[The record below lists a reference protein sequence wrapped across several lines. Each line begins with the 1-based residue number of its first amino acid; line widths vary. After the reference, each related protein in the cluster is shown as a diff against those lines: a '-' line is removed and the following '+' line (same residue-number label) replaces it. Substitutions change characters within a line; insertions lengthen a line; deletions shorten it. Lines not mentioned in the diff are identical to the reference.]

1 MSKVFFAELKK
12 LLKLQHILLIFTL
25 AISARIVFCFVPT
38 AHDHPYSDEVYKHYT
53 TQLSGELTDEK
64 MRFLDARLAEIQ
76 TLIAD
81 YDSMQQKYQS
91 DEIDLEEYSDFTAR
105 HGIAKAEEK
114 TVMYLCEKY
123 AKLNEC
129 SGFDKQIFC
138 DTDWSD
144 LFADNSYDYIMLIAL
159 LCIAV
164 PAFDSEFSSGS
175 FAQILTSKRGQTQ
188 TAFAKLIAVTLAVF
202 VLSLLM
208 SAARLGVFA
217 YKHGLDFSDKP
228 AGNLLLTDFLG
239 EKSLLGYYITD
250 AFLKALAF
258 VFYALAACT
267 ISTACKNVTFSF
279 ALSFLV
285 CMTPLFVLDNSG
297 SVLVCASVLRRMYP
311 PEMNISAF
319 TGISACKCLM
329 IGSAALFAWS
339 RKADCL

>member
-12 LLKLQHILLIFTL
+12 LFKLQHILLIFTL

-38 AHDHPYSDEVYKHYT
+38 AHDHPYSDEVYKHST

-64 MRFLDARLAEIQ
+64 MRFLDDRLAEIQ

-91 DEIDLEEYSDFTAR
+91 GEIDLDVYSDFTYR

-114 TVMYLCEKY
+114 TVMFLCEKY

-175 FAQILTSKRGQTQ
+175 FAQILTSKRGRTQ
-188 TAFAKLIAVTLAVF
+188 TAFAKLFAVTLAVF

-228 AGNLLLTDFLG
+228 AGNLLLTDSLG
-239 EKSLLGYYITD
+239 EKTLLGYFVTD
-250 AFLKALAF
+250 ALLKALAF
-258 VFYALAACT
+258 VFYAFAACT

-285 CMTPLFVLDNSG
+285 CVTPLFVLNDSG
-297 SVLVCASVLRRMYP
+297 NVLICASVLNRMYGGF
-311 PEMNISAF
+311 SAVR
-319 TGISACKCLM
+319 
-329 IGSAALFAWS
+329 FAIVSCVKSVVGCCTAVVLWR
-339 RKADCL
+339 RKQK

>member
-25 AISARIVFCFVPT
+25 AIFARIVLCFVPT

-53 TQLSGELTDEK
+53 TQLSGELTVEK

-91 DEIDLEEYSDFTAR
+91 GEIDLEEYSDFTAR

-129 SGFDKQIFC
+129 SGFDKQVFC

-144 LFADNSYDYIMLIAL
+144 LFAENGYDYLMLIAL

-175 FAQILTSKRGQTQ
+175 FAQILTSKRGRTQ
-188 TAFAKLIAVTLAVF
+188 TAFAKLFAVTLAVF

-208 SAARLGVFA
+208 SATRLGVFA

-228 AGNLLLTDFLG
+228 AGNLLLTDSLG
-239 EKSLLGYYITD
+239 EKTLLGYFVTD
-250 AFLKALAF
+250 ALLKALAF

-285 CMTPLFVLDNSG
+285 CVTPLFVLDNSG
-297 SVLVCASVLRRMYP
+297 SVLVCASVLNRMYGGF
-311 PEMNISAF
+311 SAV
-319 TGISACKCLM
+319 G
-329 IGSAALFAWS
+329 FAIVSCVKSVVGCCTAVVLWR
-339 RKADCL
+339 RKQK

>member
-1 MSKVFFAELKK
+1 MSKVFAAELKK
-12 LLKLQHILLIFTL
+12 LLKLQHLLLVFILALSVRTVL
-25 AISARIVFCFVPT
+25 CFVPT

-91 DEIDLEEYSDFTAR
+91 GEIDLEEYSDFTAR

-129 SGFDKQIFC
+129 SGFDKQVFC

-144 LFADNSYDYIMLIAL
+144 LFAENSYDYIMLIAL

-175 FAQILTSKRGQTQ
+175 FAQILTSKRGRTQ
-188 TAFAKLIAVTLAVF
+188 TAFAKLFAVTLAVF

-208 SAARLGVFA
+208 SSARLGVFA
-217 YKHGLDFSDKP
+217 YQHSLAFSDKP
-228 AGNLLLTDFLG
+228 AGNLLLTDSLG

-258 VFYALAACT
+258 VFYALAACA

-279 ALSFLV
+279 VLSFLV
-285 CMTPLFVLDNSG
+285 CVTPLFVLNDSG
-297 SVLVCASVLRRMYP
+297 NVLICASVLNRMYGGF
-311 PEMNISAF
+311 SAV
-319 TGISACKCLM
+319 G
-329 IGSAALFAWS
+329 FAIVSCVKSVVGCCTAVVLWR
-339 RKADCL
+339 RKQK

>member
-1 MSKVFFAELKK
+1 MSKVLFAELKK
-12 LLKLQHILLIFTL
+12 LFRLQHLLLILLIAL
-25 AISARIVFCFVPT
+25 SAKTVLCLLPT

-64 MRFLDARLAEIQ
+64 MRVLDARLAEIQ

-91 DEIDLEEYSDFTAR
+91 GEIDLSEYSDFTSR

-129 SGFDKQIFC
+129 SGFDKQVFC
-138 DTDWSD
+138 DTDWAD
-144 LFADNSYDYIMLIAL
+144 LFAENGYDYLMLIAL

-175 FAQILTSKRGQTQ
+175 FAQILTSKRGRAQ
-188 TAFAKLIAVTLAVF
+188 TAFAKLIAVSLAAF

-228 AGNLLLTDFLG
+228 AGNLLLTNSLG
-239 EKSLLGYYITD
+239 DTTLLGYYITD
-250 AFLKALAF
+250 ALLKALAF
-258 VFYALAACT
+258 VFYALAACAVS
-267 ISTACKNVTFSF
+267 IACKNVTFSF

-285 CMTPLFVLDNSG
+285 CVTPLFLLNDSENVLI
-297 SVLVCASVLRRMYP
+297 CASVLNKMY
-311 PEMNISAF
+311 NGFSASVFALISF
-319 TGISACKCLM
+319 LK
-329 IGSAALFAWS
+329 SAAIGFGSLILWC
-339 RKADCL
+339 KAHSQ

>member
-12 LLKLQHILLIFTL
+12 LLKLQHILLIITL
-25 AISARIVFCFVPT
+25 AISARVVLCFVPT
-38 AHDHPYSDEVYKHYT
+38 AHDHPYSDEVYKRYT
-53 TQLSGELTDEK
+53 TQLSGELTSEK
-64 MRFLDARLAEIQ
+64 MRFLDDRLAEIQ
-76 TLIAD
+76 NLIAD
-81 YDSMQQKYQS
+81 YDTMQQKYQS
-91 DEIDLEEYSDFTAR
+91 GEITLDEYSDFTAR
-105 HGIAKAEEK
+105 HCIAKAEEK
-114 TVMYLCEKY
+114 TVMYLCEKCE
-123 AKLNEC
+123 KL
-129 SGFDKQIFC
+129 STIDGFEKQIFC

-144 LFADNSYDYIMLIAL
+144 LFAENSYDYLMLIAL

-175 FAQILTSKRGQTQ
+175 FAQILTSKRGWAQ
-188 TAFAKLIAVTLAVF
+188 TAFAKLAAAALAVF

-228 AGNLLLTDFLG
+228 AGNLLLTDSLG

-250 AFLKALAF
+250 ALLKALAF
-258 VFYALAACT
+258 VFYALAACA

-285 CMTPLFVLDNSG
+285 CVTPLFVLDNSG

-311 PEMNISAF
+311 PEMNISAL

>member
-1 MSKVFFAELKK
+1 MSKVLFAELKK
-12 LLKLQHILLIFTL
+12 LFKLQHLLLIFLIALSMRTVL
-25 AISARIVFCFVPT
+25 CFVPT

-76 TLIAD
+76 RLIAD
-81 YDSMQQKYQS
+81 YDIMQQKYQS
-91 DEIDLEEYSDFTAR
+91 GEITLDEYSDFTSR

-123 AKLNEC
+123 AKLSEC

-144 LFADNSYDYIMLIAL
+144 LFAENSYDYIMLIAL

-175 FAQILTSKRGQTQ
+175 FAQILTSKRGRTQ

-217 YKHGLDFSDKP
+217 YRHSFDFADKA
-228 AGNLLLTDFLG
+228 AGNLLLTDSLG

-250 AFLKALAF
+250 ALLKALAF
-258 VFYALAACT
+258 VFYALAACA

-279 ALSFLV
+279 VLSFLV
-285 CMTPLFVLDNSG
+285 CVTPLFVLDDSG
-297 SVLVCASVLRRMYP
+297 NVLICASVLRQMYL
-311 PEMNISAF
+311 PEMNIAAF
-319 TGISACKCLM
+319 VSTSVFKILM
-329 IGSAALFAWS
+329 MGSATLFAWN
-339 RKADCL
+339 RKPD

>member
-12 LLKLQHILLIFTL
+12 LLKLQHLLL
-25 AISARIVFCFVPT
+25 VFIIALSVRTVLCFVPT

-91 DEIDLEEYSDFTAR
+91 GEIDLEEYSDFTAR

-175 FAQILTSKRGQTQ
+175 FAQILTSKRGRTQ
-188 TAFAKLIAVTLAVF
+188 TAFAKLFAVTLAVF

-228 AGNLLLTDFLG
+228 AGNLLLTDSLG
-239 EKSLLGYYITD
+239 EKTLLGYFVTD
-250 AFLKALAF
+250 ALLKALAF
-258 VFYALAACT
+258 VFYALAACMV
-267 ISTACKNVTFSF
+267 STACKNVTFSF
-279 ALSFLV
+279 VLSFLV
-285 CMTPLFVLDNSG
+285 CVTPLFVLQASKT
-297 SVLVCASVLRRMYP
+297 SWLFAASVLKNMYP
-311 PEMNISAF
+311 PEMNIVVF
-319 TGISACKCLM
+319 VTIGVCKCLLM
-329 IGSAALFAWS
+329 GCIALFAWS
-339 RKADCL
+339 RKPK

>member
-64 MRFLDARLAEIQ
+64 MHFLDARLAEIQ

-91 DEIDLEEYSDFTAR
+91 GEIDLEEYSDFTAR

-129 SGFDKQIFC
+129 SGFDKQVFC

-144 LFADNSYDYIMLIAL
+144 LFAENGYDYLMLIAL

-175 FAQILTSKRGQTQ
+175 FAQILTSKRGRTQ
-188 TAFAKLIAVTLAVF
+188 TAFAKLFAVTLAVF

-228 AGNLLLTDFLG
+228 AGNLLLTDSLG
-239 EKSLLGYYITD
+239 EKTLLGYFVTD
-250 AFLKALAF
+250 ALLKALAF

-285 CMTPLFVLDNSG
+285 CVTPLFVLNDSG
-297 SVLVCASVLRRMYP
+297 NVLICASVLKSMYGGLSTF
-311 PEMNISAF
+311 MFA
-319 TGISACKCLM
+319 LM
-329 IGSAALFAWS
+329 LFIKSAAVCFVSLILW
-339 RKADCL
+339 RKVHS

>member
-64 MRFLDARLAEIQ
+64 MHFLDARLAEIQ

-91 DEIDLEEYSDFTAR
+91 GEIDLEEYSDFTAR

-129 SGFDKQIFC
+129 SGFDKQVFC

-144 LFADNSYDYIMLIAL
+144 LFAENGYDYLMLIAL

-175 FAQILTSKRGQTQ
+175 FAQILTSKRGRTQ
-188 TAFAKLIAVTLAVF
+188 TAFAKLFAVTLAVF
-202 VLSLLM
+202 VLASSFLKVQKKLQPLISIFRFVM
-208 SAARLGVFA
+208 VSVVSVSPMTVQSGKVSRKVFMPI
-217 YKHGLDFSDKP
+217 SRP
-228 AGNLLLTDFLG
+228 LG
-239 EKSLLGYYITD
+239 E
-250 AFLKALAF
+250 
-258 VFYALAACT
+258 
-267 ISTACKNVTFSF
+267 TAVQYRE
-279 ALSFLV
+279 V
-285 CMTPLFVLDNSG
+285 
-297 SVLVCASVLRRMYP
+297 
-311 PEMNISAF
+311 
-319 TGISACKCLM
+319 
-329 IGSAALFAWS
+329 
-339 RKADCL
+339 

>member
-1 MSKVFFAELKK
+1 MSKVLFAELKK
-12 LLKLQHILLIFTL
+12 LLKLQHLLLVFIIAL
-25 AISARIVFCFVPT
+25 SARTVLCFVPI
-38 AHDHPYSDEVYKHYT
+38 AHDHPYSYEVYRQYT
-53 TQLSGELTDEK
+53 TQLSGELTSEK
-64 MRFLDARLAEIQ
+64 IESLNARLAEIQ
-76 TLIAD
+76 SLIAD
-81 YDSMQQKYQS
+81 YDTMQQKYQS
-91 DEIDLEEYSDFTAR
+91 GEIDLEEYSDFTAR

-175 FAQILTSKRGQTQ
+175 FAQILTSKRGRTQ
-188 TAFAKLIAVTLAVF
+188 TAFAKLFVVTLAVF

-217 YKHGLDFSDKP
+217 YKHALDFSDKP
-228 AGNLLLTDFLG
+228 AGNLLLTDSLG
-239 EKSLLGYYITD
+239 EKSLLGYFVTD
-250 AFLKALAF
+250 ALLKALAF
-258 VFYALAACT
+258 VFYALAACA

-285 CMTPLFVLDNSG
+285 CVTPLFVLNDSG
-297 SVLVCASVLRRMYP
+297 NVLICASVLNRMYGGF
-311 PEMNISAF
+311 SAVR
-319 TGISACKCLM
+319 
-329 IGSAALFAWS
+329 FAIVSCVKSVVGCCTAVVLWR
-339 RKADCL
+339 RKQK

>member
-1 MSKVFFAELKK
+1 
-12 LLKLQHILLIFTL
+12 
-25 AISARIVFCFVPT
+25 
-38 AHDHPYSDEVYKHYT
+38 
-53 TQLSGELTDEK
+53 

-91 DEIDLEEYSDFTAR
+91 GDIDLEEYSDFTAR

-129 SGFDKQIFC
+129 SGFDREVFC

-144 LFADNSYDYIMLIAL
+144 LFAENSYDYIMLIAL

-175 FAQILTSKRGQTQ
+175 FAQILTSKRGRAQ

-228 AGNLLLTDFLG
+228 AGNLLLTDSLG
-239 EKSLLGYYITD
+239 EKSLLGNFVTD
-250 AFLKALAF
+250 ALLKALAF

-285 CMTPLFVLDNSG
+285 CVTPLFLLDDSGNVLI
-297 SVLVCASVLRRMYP
+297 CASVLKRMYGGF
-311 PEMNISAF
+311 SAVR
-319 TGISACKCLM
+319 
-329 IGSAALFAWS
+329 FAIVSCVKSVVGCCTAVVLWR
-339 RKADCL
+339 RKQK

>member
-12 LLKLQHILLIFTL
+12 LLKLQHLLL
-25 AISARIVFCFVPT
+25 VFIIALSVRTVLCFVPT

-53 TQLSGELTDEK
+53 TQLSGELTSEK
-64 MRFLDARLAEIQ
+64 MRFLDDRLAEIQ

-91 DEIDLEEYSDFTAR
+91 GEIDLEEYSDFTAR

-114 TVMYLCEKY
+114 TVMFLCEKY

-129 SGFDKQIFC
+129 SGLDKQVFC

-144 LFADNSYDYIMLIAL
+144 LFAENSYDYIMLIAL

-175 FAQILTSKRGQTQ
+175 FAQILTSKRGRTQ
-188 TAFAKLIAVTLAVF
+188 TAFAKLFAVTLAVF
-202 VLSLLM
+202 VLSLMM

-228 AGNLLLTDFLG
+228 AGNLLLTDSLG
-239 EKSLLGYYITD
+239 EKSLIGYFVTD
-250 AFLKALAF
+250 ALLKALAF

-285 CMTPLFVLDNSG
+285 CVTPLFVLNDSG
-297 SVLVCASVLRRMYP
+297 NVLICASVLNRMYGGF
-311 PEMNISAF
+311 SAVR
-319 TGISACKCLM
+319 
-329 IGSAALFAWS
+329 FAIVSCVKSVVGCCTAVVLWR
-339 RKADCL
+339 RKQK

>member
-12 LLKLQHILLIFTL
+12 LLKLQHLLLIFL
-25 AISARIVFCFVPT
+25 IALSARTVLCFVPI

-53 TQLSGELTDEK
+53 TQLSGELTGEK

-91 DEIDLEEYSDFTAR
+91 GEITLDEYSDFTAR

-129 SGFDKQIFC
+129 SGFDKQVFC

-164 PAFDSEFSSGS
+164 PAFDSEFSSWS
-175 FAQILTSKRGQTQ
+175 FAQILTSKRGRTQ
-188 TAFAKLIAVTLAVF
+188 TAFAKLFAVTLAVF

-217 YKHGLDFSDKP
+217 YQHSLAFSDKP
-228 AGNLLLTDFLG
+228 AGNLLLTDSLG
-239 EKSLLGYYITD
+239 EKSLLGYFVTD
-250 AFLKALAF
+250 ALLKALAF

-267 ISTACKNVTFSF
+267 ISVVCKNVTFSF
-279 ALSFLV
+279 VLSFLV
-285 CMTPLFVLDNSG
+285 CVTPLFVLNDSG
-297 SVLVCASVLRRMYP
+297 NVLICASVLNRMYGGF
-311 PEMNISAF
+311 SAVR
-319 TGISACKCLM
+319 
-329 IGSAALFAWS
+329 FAIVSCVKSVVGCCTAVVLWR
-339 RKADCL
+339 RKQK

>member
-64 MRFLDARLAEIQ
+64 MHFLDARLAEIQ

-91 DEIDLEEYSDFTAR
+91 GEIDLEEYSDFTAR

-129 SGFDKQIFC
+129 SGFDKQVFC

-144 LFADNSYDYIMLIAL
+144 LFAENGYDYLMLIAL

-175 FAQILTSKRGQTQ
+175 FAQILTSKRGRTQ
-188 TAFAKLIAVTLAVF
+188 TAFAKLFAVTLAVF

-228 AGNLLLTDFLG
+228 AGNLLLTDSLG
-239 EKSLLGYYITD
+239 EKTLLGYFVTD
-250 AFLKALAF
+250 ALLKALAF

-285 CMTPLFVLDNSG
+285 CVTPLFLLNDSGNVLI
-297 SVLVCASVLRRMYP
+297 CASVLNKMY
-311 PEMNISAF
+311 NGFSASVFALISF
-319 TGISACKCLM
+319 LK
-329 IGSAALFAWS
+329 SAAVGFGSLILWC
-339 RKADCL
+339 KAHSQ

>member
-12 LLKLQHILLIFTL
+12 LFRLQHLLLIFL
-25 AISARIVFCFVPT
+25 IALSARTVFCLLPT
-38 AHDHPYSDEVYKHYT
+38 AHDHPYSDEVYKRYT
-53 TQLSGELTDEK
+53 AMLSGELTSEK
-64 MRFLDARLAEIQ
+64 IESLNARLAEIQ
-76 TLIAD
+76 NLIAD
-81 YDSMQQKYQS
+81 YDTMQQKYQS
-91 DEIDLEEYSDFTAR
+91 GEITLDEYSDFTAR

-123 AKLNEC
+123 AKLSEC
-129 SGFDKQIFC
+129 SGFDKQVFC

-144 LFADNSYDYIMLIAL
+144 LFAENGYDLVMLIAL

-175 FAQILTSKRGQTQ
+175 FAQILTSKRGRTQ
-188 TAFAKLIAVTLAVF
+188 TAFAKLAAATLAVF

-217 YKHGLDFSDKP
+217 YRHGLDFSDKA

-258 VFYALAACT
+258 VFYALAACL
-267 ISTACKNVTFSF
+267 ISVLCRNVTFSF

-285 CMTPLFVLDNSG
+285 CVTPLFVLNDRGN
-297 SVLVCASVLRRMYP
+297 VLLCASVLNSMY
-311 PEMNISAF
+311 
-319 TGISACKCLM
+319 GGL
-329 IGSAALFAWS
+329 SAAGAGFVCGIKAAAVSLAAVKLWN
-339 RKADCL
+339 RKCT

>member
-138 DTDWSD
+138 DTVWSD

-285 CMTPLFVLDNSG
+285 CVTPLFVLDNSG

>member
-1 MSKVFFAELKK
+1 MSKVLFAELKK

-25 AISARIVFCFVPT
+25 AISARIVLSFVPT

-53 TQLSGELTDEK
+53 TQLSGELTSEK

-91 DEIDLEEYSDFTAR
+91 GEIDLEEYSDFTSR

-114 TVMYLCEKY
+114 TVMFLCEKY

-129 SGFDKQIFC
+129 SGYDKQVFC
-138 DTDWSD
+138 DTDWAD

-159 LCIAV
+159 LCIVV

-175 FAQILTSKRGQTQ
+175 FAQILTSKRGRTQ

-228 AGNLLLTDFLG
+228 AGNLLLTDSLG
-239 EKSLLGYYITD
+239 EKTLLGYFVTD
-250 AFLKALAF
+250 ALLKALAF

-267 ISTACKNVTFSF
+267 ISVACKNVTFSF
-279 ALSFLV
+279 VLSFLV
-285 CMTPLFVLDNSG
+285 CVTPLFVLNDSG
-297 SVLVCASVLRRMYP
+297 NVLICASVLNRMYGGF
-311 PEMNISAF
+311 SAVR
-319 TGISACKCLM
+319 
-329 IGSAALFAWS
+329 FAIVSCAKSVVGCCTAVVLWR
-339 RKADCL
+339 RKQK

>member
-1 MSKVFFAELKK
+1 MSKVLFAELKK

-25 AISARIVFCFVPT
+25 AISARIVLCFVPT

-76 TLIAD
+76 TLISD

-91 DEIDLEEYSDFTAR
+91 GEIDLSEYSDFTSR

-129 SGFDKQIFC
+129 SGFDKQVFC
-138 DTDWSD
+138 DTDWAD
-144 LFADNSYDYIMLIAL
+144 LFAENGYDYVMLIAL

-175 FAQILTSKRGQTQ
+175 FAQILTSIRGRTQ
-188 TAFAKLIAVTLAVF
+188 TAFAKLFAVTLAVF

-217 YKHGLDFSDKP
+217 YKHGLDFSDKA
-228 AGNLLLTDFLG
+228 AGNLLLTDSLG
-239 EKSLLGYYITD
+239 EKSLLGYFVTD
-250 AFLKALAF
+250 ALLKALAF

-285 CMTPLFVLDNSG
+285 CVTPLFLLNDSGNVLI
-297 SVLVCASVLRRMYP
+297 CASVLKSMY
-311 PEMNISAF
+311 
-319 TGISACKCLM
+319 GGL
-329 IGSAALFAWS
+329 SAAGAGFVCGIKAAAVSLAAVKLWN
-339 RKADCL
+339 RKCT